1 MSSGRGTRAEHMA
14 WCKQRALEYLTHDPP
29 NVFGAITSLC
39 SDLGKHE
46 ETREHAA
53 IHLGSMLLL
62 AGQLATVAAARQFI
76 EGCN

>member
-1 MSSGRGTRAEHMA
+1 ME
-14 WCKQRALEYLTHDPP
+14 WCKRRALEYLTRTPP
-29 NVFGAITSLC
+29 DVFGCITSLC
-39 SDLGKHE
+39 SDLGKHS